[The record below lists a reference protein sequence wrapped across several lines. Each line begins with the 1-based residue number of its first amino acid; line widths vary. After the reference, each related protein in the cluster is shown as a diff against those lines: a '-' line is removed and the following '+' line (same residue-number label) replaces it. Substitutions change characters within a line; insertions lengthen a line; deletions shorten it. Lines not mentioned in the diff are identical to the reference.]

1 MKLLTALPLLA
12 ALAAAAPLAA
22 HADDDGIDP
31 AKAKAFDSRVFAG
44 PVGNKAFACFVRR
57 YDASHLAQH
66 RKQKVTAI
74 KLLVTAENHAGEP
87 TSYAY
92 KAGFQL
98 RDRSGNF
105 DGGSS
110 CGHETDEDGK
120 NEIRFTCDIA
130 CGGGGLDIAMS
141 TDNKSAIVHLEIIGV
156 RDRKHPKRDEL
167 TLEGGTDDKVFRVDR
182 VDNAECAELLPGNK
196 EFASLQRK

>member
-31 AKAKAFDSRVFAG
+31 AKAKAFDSRVFAD
-44 PVGNKAFACFVRR
+44 PVGNKAFACFVRH

-66 RKQKVTAI
+66 RKQKVTAV

-92 KAGFQL
+92 KAGFQF
-98 RDRSGNF
+98 RNRAGNF
-105 DGGSS
+105 DAGSG
-110 CGHETDEDGK
+110 CGRIEDGAK
-120 NEIRFTCDIA
+120 VIHFTCDGD
-130 CGGGGLDIAMS
+130 CGGGGIDIAMS
-141 TDNKSAIVHLEIIGV
+141 KNDKSLIVHLEVIPIS
-156 RDRKHPKRDEL
+156 DRKHPERDVQM
-167 TLEGGTDDKVFRVDR
+167 LEAGADDKVFRVDR
-182 VDNAECAELLPGNK
+182 VDNAECAELLPGK
-196 EFASLQRK
+196 EELASLQRK